1 MVAGCDGGAPE
12 ELSRDAHV
20 YVAAIRDVLTE
31 EGPSEDPDVLPLV
44 FVIGVGEERIAASV
58 QAEVVGELDEEAE
71 VQFADARSEVVLD
84 DEEDA
89 PVRDDGVLVAV
100 GALAPE
106 GDPVEIAVEVYRS
119 DVDWSKRVLTIA
131 SRSSQWTVTS
141 SSVLPVGEA

>member
-1 MVAGCDGGAPE
+1 M
-12 ELSRDAHV
+12 
-20 YVAAIRDVLTE
+20 
-31 EGPSEDPDVLPLV
+31 
-44 FVIGVGEERIAASV
+44 GEERIAASV

-84 DEEDA
+84 DEDDA

-131 SRSSQWTVTS
+131 SRTSQWTVTS